1 MSALFTKLNLK
12 NQDPVLVLD
21 APPGFKHELTSLSE
35 VRVVR
40 STKDVDQVDFVLAFV
55 TTKRQV
61 ETAAREIARKAPGDA
76 VVWFAYPKKSSK
88 RCRGEIDR
96 DTGWAALGEL
106 GFEAVRQVAVDEDW
120 SALRWRRVKFIKKMT
135 RNPKL
140 ARTKEGK
147 ARAEASGV
155 VRR

>member
-1 MSALFTKLNLK
+1 M
-12 NQDPVLVLD
+12 LD